1 MTAYLDSSA
10 AVKLLLADEGVDHD
24 LRVTLDAMGPLTTS
38 RLTYVEIRAALA
50 AARRSGR
57 LRGADYEP
65 AVSEFETTWRTFEV
79 IDISAS
85 LARDAGEVAD
95 TFGLRAGDAIH
106 FATLRSI
113 GVADMPIVAWD
124 VRLRAA
130 AQASGHPCYPLEI

>member
-1 MTAYLDSSA
+1 M
-10 AVKLLLADEGVDHD
+10 
-24 LRVTLDAMGPLTTS
+24 
-38 RLTYVEIRAALA
+38 
-50 AARRSGR
+50 
-57 LRGADYEP
+57 
-65 AVSEFETTWRTFEV
+65 SEFETTWRTFEV